1 MASSGN
7 RQTAG
12 TSSHISAL
20 DANQSPRGRG
30 YYYADDDSVVSSN
43 VSEIDGVGDIG
54 SSSNDDDGNG
64 SGSRDPEVVTLTRAV
79 ETDVE
84 NSNANEPPNERQ
96 SGILPRSRREWCFVF
111 LAILLILAV
120 ALGTGLGLG
129 LSFLNKGSGT
139 SSGEEDRTVGG
150 DQSAGSPMIK
160 NTQPTQTPSAGWP
173 TFSPSSTPNDNT
185 SPSATSSS
193 PVMEIPPPNDLAS
206 AIEYHVIAQEISNIA
221 SFPEMSGG
229 GDPTTMSA
237 QEKARDFLVLRDYL
251 PLTVMD
257 EEDEEDDVPYNPN
270 GGGNDDP
277 LAIPNNDS
285 KQQQRPYLTTATS
298 AYRVAQRFATA
309 VLYYATDG
317 DNWETSQLW
326 LEPGV
331 HECDFIGVTCEEIAV
346 PAVTL
351 EEALE
356 SPDELPHHDDPE
368 FDSTMEQMIVAIDL
382 PENNIGGS
390 LPQEIM
396 ALPYLRRLAL
406 WSNAVGGSLPTQLG
420 RLTRLTGLHMDDNM
434 LTGNIPRQIGQ
445 MSELTDLYLQFNKG
459 IAGRI
464 PAELGNLAKLERLRL
479 SNMSLR
485 GPVPTALG
493 KLANLVDLSLQDNRL
508 GRSLPAEFEN
518 LVNLESMLLNRNL
531 FTGDIPVSWKNLGKL
546 KRLEIQNNELKSD
559 MDEWVC
565 PLRKNAPEG
574 SGLLEVMKADCKGDE
589 PRVTCSCCTE
599 CFSYFVS

>member
-1 MASSGN
+1 MANSGT
-7 RQTAG
+7 RQAAG
-12 TSSHISAL
+12 SSSHISAL
-20 DANQSPRGRG
+20 DANQSHRGRG
-30 YYYADDDSVVSSN
+30 SYYADDDSVVSSN
-43 VSEIDGVGDIG
+43 VSEIGGPGDIG
-54 SSSNDDDGNG
+54 SSSNDDDGNR

-79 ETDVE
+79 VTDVE
-84 NSNANEPPNERQ
+84 NANVNEHPNERQ

-129 LSFLNKGSGT
+129 LSFMNKDSST
-139 SSGEEDRTVGG
+139 SSGKEERTVGVG
-150 DQSAGSPMIK
+150 QSAGSP
-160 NTQPTQTPSAGWP
+160 NTEPTQSPSVGWP

-185 SPSATSSS
+185 SPSATSLS
-193 PVMEIPPPNDLAS
+193 PVMVNNLAS

-221 SFPEMSGG
+221 SFPEMSDG

-237 QEKARDFLVLRDYL
+237 QEKARDFLVFRDYL

-257 EEDEEDDVPYNPN
+257 EEDDVPNNPN

-277 LAIPNNDS
+277 LAIRNNDLN
-285 KQQQRPYLTTATS
+285 QQRKPYLTTATS

-317 DNWETSQLW
+317 DNWETNQLW

-331 HECDFIGVTCEEIAV
+331 HECNFIGVTCEEIAV

-356 SPDELPHHDDPE
+356 SPNELPHHDDPE

-382 PENNIGGS
+382 PENNIAGS

-396 ALPYLRRLAL
+396 ALPYMRRLAL

-434 LTGNIPRQIGQ
+434 LEGNIPRQIGQ
-445 MSELTDLYLQFNKG
+445 MSELTDLYLQFNRG

-485 GPVPTALG
+485 GPVPTTLG

-508 GRSLPAEFEN
+508 GRSLPAELGN
-518 LVNLESMLLNRNL
+518 LTNLESMLLNRNI
-531 FTGDIPVSWKNLGKL
+531 FTGGIPVSWKSLGKL
-546 KRLEIQNNELKSD
+546 KRLELQYNELELD

-574 SGLLEVMKADCKGDE
+574 SGLLKVMKADCKGDE
-589 PRVTCSCCTE
+589 PRVACSCCTE